1 MRNARG
7 VGPRA
12 AFAAAMLALGALG
25 ALGTQAAE
33 PGSPSA
39 DVAAVR
45 QVLMAQFDK
54 PELRLQVEPVA
65 VSGGAA
71 VASWAQGDRGGRALL
86 FRKQGS
92 HWQIALCAGDAIKTP
107 KLMMEAGVKPRDAEA
122 IAKAL
127 AAGEA
132 RLTPA
137 QRARF
142 STFDGIVRLDGSGQ
156 HPPAHKP

>member
-1 MRNARG
+1 
-7 VGPRA
+7 
-12 AFAAAMLALGALG
+12 MLALSALV
-25 ALGTQAAE
+25 ALAAHAAE
-33 PGSPSA
+33 PGAPAA
-39 DVAAVR
+39 DAAAVR

-54 PELRLQVEPVA
+54 PESRLEVEPVA
-65 VSGGAA
+65 VSGDAA
-71 VASWAQGDRGGRALL
+71 VAGWAQGDRGGRALL
-86 FRKQGS
+86 FRKHGS
-92 HWQIALCAGDAIKTP
+92 HWQIALCAGDALRTP
-107 KLMMEAGVKPRDAEA
+107 KLMIEAGVKPRDAEA

-142 STFDGIVRLDGSGQ
+142 STFDGVVRLDGSGQ